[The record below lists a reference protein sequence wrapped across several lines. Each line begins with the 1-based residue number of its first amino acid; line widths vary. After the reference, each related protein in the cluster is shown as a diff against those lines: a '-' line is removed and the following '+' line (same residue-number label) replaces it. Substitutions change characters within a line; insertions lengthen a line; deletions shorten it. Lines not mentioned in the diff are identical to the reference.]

1 MPQIV
6 IVRIVQIIAFKSTQL
21 KKEKRFFFD
30 MIIGDLWWFWILII
44 IILIGIIAYLVLR
57 NRDDNYKYD
66 GNNNFNYGGGIN
78 KRYRK
83 MQTNNKYQYRV
94 LVFI

>member
-30 MIIGDLWWFWILII
+30 MIIGELWWFWILII
-44 IILIGIIAYLVLR
+44 IILIGIRSYLVLR
-57 NRDDNYKYD
+57 NRDSDNKCS
-66 GNNNFNYGGGIN
+66 GNNNLITVRSRGIST
-78 KRYRK
+78 R
-83 MQTNNKYQYRV
+83 
-94 LVFI
+94 